1 MGWSRPKVTTYW
13 PSCISNVTCSAHA
26 HRVVLASLL
35 QGAESFARTLPFQR
49 IDHPC
54 DQGLWYCMHHLKA
67 VAVCPGAKIIKFS
80 VHGRLWKNI
89 NCGNNPAWHASPACM
104 IKREGPLR
112 KGVFQVGLLAG
123 KSGPVM
129 TPTQSLLLWSQR
141 GQCCNG
147 FGQRY
152 NDSLFLL
159 SDLFLLMHLAF
170 CVCNGFPRKGREAV
184 VETRLMTYRRT

>member
-26 HRVVLASLL
+26 HRVRLASLL
-35 QGAESFARTLPFQR
+35 QGAESFARLLPFER

-54 DQGLWYCMHHLKA
+54 DQGLWYCMHHLNT
-67 VAVCPGAKIIKFS
+67 VAVCPCAKIIKFRL
-80 VHGRLWKNI
+80 HGGLWKNI
-89 NCGNNPAWHASPACM
+89 NCGNNPAWHVSPACL
-104 IKREGPLR
+104 IKREPSQKKSFPGT
-112 KGVFQVGLLAG
+112 VGLLAG
-123 KSGPVM
+123 KSGPAM
-129 TPTQSLLLWSQR
+129 TPTQSLLLSSQW

-159 SDLFLLMHLAF
+159 SDPFSVNAF
-170 CVCNGFPRKGREAV
+170 SIQ
-184 VETRLMTYRRT
+184 RL